1 MVTAPSRASVVN
13 VFCVREAHVNR
24 VVFDLELGRDYGLG
38 LQDLDYAGFEV
49 AVTWDD
55 LDGFRHWRGAQGRA
69 LLGYLLEH
77 TAIVGFNLLA
87 YDHRVLA
94 GYLTSGERWM
104 VQELKAATVDLH
116 LLLWQATGVRHSLE
130 EVATNTLGEGKVVPP
145 AGYDP
150 ALQADY
156 CERDVELTRDLD
168 DYRRQYGL
176 LYVRGGRAVELKS
189 DFTTETRRGQDGINR
204 QERLEKIKKEKP

>member
-1 MVTAPSRASVVN
+1 MVSAPSRASVVN

-77 TAIVGFNLLA
+77 T
-87 YDHRVLA
+87 
-94 GYLTSGERWM
+94 
-104 VQELKAATVDLH
+104 
-116 LLLWQATGVRHSLE
+116 
-130 EVATNTLGEGKVVPP
+130 
-145 AGYDP
+145 
-150 ALQADY
+150 
-156 CERDVELTRDLD
+156 
-168 DYRRQYGL
+168 
-176 LYVRGGRAVELKS
+176 
-189 DFTTETRRGQDGINR
+189 
-204 QERLEKIKKEKP
+204 